1 MHLNMMT
8 PLTVAKPHRDI
19 EWYGEGK
26 LPYEDIRALL
36 GGAEMISGLL
46 PATYYWFVASY
57 MMYSVFL
64 LYYTRVP

>member
-1 MHLNMMT
+1 MMT
-8 PLTVAKPHRDI
+8 LLTVVKPHLDTGL
-19 EWYGEGK
+19 YGEDK

-36 GGAEMISGLL
+36 GGAEMISGLS
-46 PATYYWFVASY
+46 PATYYSIVVSY

>member
-1 MHLNMMT
+1 MMT
-8 PLTVAKPHRDI
+8 PLIAAKPHLAI
-19 EWYGEGK
+19 GLYGGDR

-36 GGAEMISGLL
+36 GGAEMISGLS
-46 PATYYWFVASY
+46 PATYYSFVVSY

>member
-1 MHLNMMT
+1 MMT
-8 PLTVAKPHRDI
+8 PLTVAKLHLDTGP
-19 EWYGEGK
+19 YGGGR

-36 GGAEMISGLL
+36 GGAEMITGLS
-46 PATYYWFVASY
+46 PATCRSFVVSY

>member
-1 MHLNMMT
+1 MMT
-8 PLTVAKPHRDI
+8 PLTIAKPYLDI
-19 EWYGEGK
+19 ELYGEGK

-36 GGAEMISGLL
+36 GGAEMISGLSL
-46 PATYYWFVASY
+46 VTYYSFVVSY

>member
-1 MHLNMMT
+1 MMT
-8 PLTVAKPHRDI
+8 PLTVVKLHLDTGLY
-19 EWYGEGK
+19 EEGR

-36 GGAEMISGLL
+36 GGAEMLPGLS
-46 PATYYWFVASY
+46 PAIYYSIVVSY